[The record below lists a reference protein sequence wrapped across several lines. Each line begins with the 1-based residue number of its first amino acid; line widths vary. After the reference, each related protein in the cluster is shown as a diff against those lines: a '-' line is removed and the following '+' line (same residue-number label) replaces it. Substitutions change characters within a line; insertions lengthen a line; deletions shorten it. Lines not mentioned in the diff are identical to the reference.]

1 MATMLSSGW
10 GARRRRR
17 RTEGI
22 ILGSWIAR
30 RRVVWCVV
38 GHDFL
43 LLRCLWR
50 QPGGNPGHRTAERGM
65 REKEERRGEKKT
77 EARRKQQESN
87 ALWMEAPKRGEMT
100 SPSPRYV
107 VGTREKGNKCR

>member
-65 REKEERRGEKKT
+65 REKEERRGEKK
-77 EARRKQQESN
+77 N
-87 ALWMEAPKRGEMT
+87 RGEKETTGVERAMDGGAQKRRDDEPVT
-100 SPSPRYV
+100 
-107 VGTREKGNKCR
+107 